1 MDAIKTPLS
10 CTLARALLNIASLSE
25 VIRCT
30 SAVTRWGWNR
40 MAERQATR
48 KLRLFLRD
56 FRMVEASVN
65 LAEGQA
71 LSSWLANRKHYVN
84 LQGALWAGTTEVVR
98 HAALKIDQVLWATSI
113 ENDVPLTPAASS
125 VAPRSVGIQ
134 LEGGLLLRCGL
145 NIGERQRLSDYLEST
160 SQFIPV
166 RGALLLRSGRSSKEV
181 NLTLG
186 DVVLNQQAIQ
196 AVWELAAQVPDEAI
210 EERVA
215 QGVS

>member
-1 MDAIKTPLS
+1 
-10 CTLARALLNIASLSE
+10 
-25 VIRCT
+25 
-30 SAVTRWGWNR
+30 
-40 MAERQATR
+40 MAEKQATR

-196 AVWELAAQVPDEAI
+196 AVWELAAQVPDDAI

-215 QGVS
+215 QGVN